1 MNKHRAER
9 SNASKRVA
17 SFLGN
22 SALTVDNCRVILS
35 SNGDGVCLFHI
46 YNTEEHTLH
55 SKEIDE
61 SLNTH
66 TEKE

>member
-1 MNKHRAER
+1 MNKPDW
-9 SNASKRVA
+9 SKEA
-17 SFLGN
+17 PS
-22 SALTVDNCRVILS
+22 LS